1 MAETNDHSTPENL
14 KMKHQLYREQQLKC
28 SLEEAWKFFSAANN
42 LSKITPKEMNFIVIT
57 ELLDDEI
64 YKGMI
69 IDYYVSPLL
78 GIKMPWKTE
87 ITEVDFQ
94 KSFTDFQK
102 KGPYKLWN
110 HKHEFIKNENGV
122 LMKDT
127 IDYELPMGL
136 LGEIAHRL
144 FVKKKLEH
152 IFDYRK
158 NVLEKMFNTEKN
170 EL

>member
-1 MAETNDHSTPENL
+1 MI
-14 KMKHQLYREQQLKC
+14 HQLYREQQLNC
-28 SLEEAWKFFSAANN
+28 TIDEAWRFFSSANN
-42 LSKITPKEMNFIVIT
+42 LSKITPKEMNFIVRT
-57 ELLDDEI
+57 QLSDDNI

-69 IDYYVSPLL
+69 IDYFVSPMLN
-78 GIKMPWKTE
+78 IKMSWQTE

-110 HKHEFIKNENGV
+110 HRHDFIENENGV

-127 IDYELPMGL
+127 VDYELP
-136 LGEIAHRL
+136 LGFLGDIAHGI

-152 IFDYRK
+152 IFDYRTK
-158 NVLEKMFNTEKN
+158 VLEEMFNQKQN
-170 EL
+170 NKA